1 MQPSNGQT
9 CLILERESID
19 MIHIPDH
26 IQELKSYNPG
36 KTIEEYRAEFGFNNT
51 AILWNNEN
59 NLGVPPKAIEAMARA
74 SQSVNVYPDPLS
86 LGLREE
92 LAALNEVH
100 PDCITVENGSE
111 SILANL
117 FKAFIQPDE
126 HLLTSQGTFVAVYIW
141 AKSAN
146 REARTIPL
154 NEDYAFNLDT
164 IKAAITEKTK
174 VVYLSNPN
182 NPTGTMFSNRE
193 LDAFLKGIPEHVIVI
208 IDEAYF
214 EYASL
219 LRGDYP
225 DTTKLEHP
233 QLITL
238 RTFSKAYGLAGV
250 RLGYAVGPM
259 RLIEALNKV
268 RMTFAPSS
276 VTQAAGIGA
285 LQDKRFLEQTLRL
298 NYEAVTEFNS
308 FFDQLKVTRAETAG
322 NFVMIDTHSIEKA
335 EVLTAKLLKKGVFVR
350 WLRAFGLPTCIRIS
364 TGLEREN
371 TYFKEVFKEVW

>member
-1 MQPSNGQT
+1 
-9 CLILERESID
+9 
-19 MIHIPDH
+19 MIQIPDH

-36 KTIEEYRAEFGFNNT
+36 KTIEEYRTEFGFTNT

-59 NLGVPPKAIEAMARA
+59 NLGVPPKAMEAMAEAARG
-74 SQSVNVYPDPLS
+74 VNVYPDPLS
-86 LGLREE
+86 VNLRAE
-92 LAALNEVH
+92 LAKLNDVDA
-100 PDCITVENGSE
+100 DCITVENGSE

-126 HLLTSQGTFVAVYIW
+126 YLLTSEGTFVAVYIW

-154 NEDYAFNLDT
+154 NTNYAFDLDA
-164 IKAAITEKTK
+164 IKGAITDKTK

-182 NPTGTMFSNRE
+182 NPTGTMFSKRE
-193 LDAFLKGIPEHVIVI
+193 LDAFLKGIPEHVIVVV
-208 IDEAYF
+208 DEAYF
-214 EYASL
+214 EYATL

-225 DTTKLEHP
+225 DSTKLEHP

-250 RLGYAVGPM
+250 RLGYAVGPKQ
-259 RLIEALNKV
+259 LIEALNKV
-268 RMTFAPSS
+268 RMTFAPSA

-298 NYEAVTEFNS
+298 NYEAVTDFNN
-308 FFDQLKVTRAETAG
+308 FFDELGVKRAETAG
-322 NFVMIDTHSIEKA
+322 NFVMIDTQSAEKA
-335 EVLTAKLLKKGVFVR
+335 EQLTSDLLRKGVFVR
-350 WLRAFGLPTCIRIS
+350 WLRAFGLPSCIRIS
-364 TGLEREN
+364 TGRNDEN
-371 TYFKEVFKEVW
+371 QYFKEMFRRVW

>member
-1 MQPSNGQT
+1 
-9 CLILERESID
+9 

-36 KTIEEYRAEFGFNNT
+36 KTIEEYRAEFGFTQT

-59 NLGVPPKAIEAMARA
+59 NLGVPPKAMEAMAEAARG
-74 SQSVNVYPDPLS
+74 VNVYPDPLS
-86 LGLREE
+86 ANLRAE
-92 LAALNEVH
+92 LAALNDVDA
-100 PDCITVENGSE
+100 DCITVENGSE

-126 HLLTSQGTFVAVYIW
+126 HLLTSEGTFVAVYIW

-154 NEDYAFNLDT
+154 NADYAFDLDA
-164 IKAAITEKTK
+164 IKAAITDKTK

-182 NPTGTMFSNRE
+182 NPTGTMFSKRE
-193 LDAFLKGIPEHVIVI
+193 LDTFLKGIPGHVIVVV
-208 IDEAYF
+208 DEAYF
-214 EYASL
+214 EYATL

-238 RTFSKAYGLAGV
+238 RTFSKAYALAGV
-250 RLGYAVGPM
+250 RLGYAVGPQ

-298 NYEAVTEFNS
+298 NYQAVTDFNS
-308 FFDQLKVTRAETAG
+308 FFDELGVKRAETAG
-322 NFVMIDTHSIEKA
+322 NFVMIDLQSAEKA
-335 EVLTAKLLKKGVFVR
+335 ESLTADLLRKGVFVR
-350 WLRAFGLPTCIRIS
+350 WLRAFGLPSCIRIS
-364 TGLEREN
+364 TGLADEN
-371 TYFKEVFKEVW
+371 QYFKEVFESILKG